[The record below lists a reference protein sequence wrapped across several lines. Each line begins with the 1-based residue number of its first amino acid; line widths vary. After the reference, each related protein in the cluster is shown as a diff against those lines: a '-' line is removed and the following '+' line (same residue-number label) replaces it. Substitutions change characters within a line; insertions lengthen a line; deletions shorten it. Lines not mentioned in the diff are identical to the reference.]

1 MKFHLLCAAAAP
13 LVANADALELNNGT
27 ILQGTFMGGTA
38 GTVRFETADG
48 LQVIPRTEA
57 LALTFTPPPQPAAGV
72 AAAAPAIPAAPA
84 ATPATPAA
92 APAAPAAPVSANAP
106 VTLPAGTLLTVKL
119 DDAVDSRTVAGRK
132 FGAKL
137 VADLTVNGMVAAR
150 AGTGVIGEAAQA
162 RQGGRLAGK
171 SALVI
176 TLTGMNV
183 GGRLVPIQTSTYGEE
198 GPGALKKTARNAAL
212 GAIIG
217 EATRND
223 AGGGAAIGLGTAAL
237 GRGGSINFPAGTLL
251 EFELTAPLDVPAGK
265 S

>member
-38 GTVRFETADG
+38 GSVRFETVDG

-57 LALTFTPPPQPAAGV
+57 LALTFTPPAQPAAGV

-84 ATPATPAA
+84 TPA
-92 APAAPAAPVSANAP
+92 AAPAAPVSANAP

-132 FGAKL
+132 FGATL
-137 VADLTVNGMVAAR
+137 VADLTVNGVVAAK

-171 SALVI
+171 STLVI

-237 GRGGSINFPAGTLL
+237 GRGGSINLPAGTLL
-251 EFELTAPLDVPAGK
+251 EFELAAPLDVPAGK